1 MSVPRNERSLS
12 KYEYFN
18 NGMIMCDML
27 FELASR
33 KFGINKKKK
42 AKLEDQSIIQDYPK
56 WLIKYERRAI
66 IKLIKKF
73 MMHLRYADEIDRP
86 EVEDLW
92 QFRRYHIIEA
102 KTVCHLLLDELDCV
116 HKMCPMVTMESLMQY
131 IDCVSYEIRLL
142 KRLEHNDYK
151 RYKKWKYKDTD
162 KDLTN
167 MTNET
172 EKND

>member
-27 FELASR
+27 FELSSR
-33 KFGINKKKK
+33 RFGINKKKE
-42 AKLEDQSIIQDYPK
+42 AILEDQSIIQDYPK
-56 WLIKYERRAI
+56 WMIKYERKCI
-66 IKLIKKF
+66 IRLIKKF

-86 EVEDLW
+86 EIEDLW

-102 KTVCHLLLDELDCV
+102 KTICHLLLDELECV
-116 HKMCPMVTMESLMQY
+116 HKMCSVVTMESLLQY

-142 KRLEHNDYK
+142 KRLEYHDYK
-151 RYKKWKYKDTD
+151 RYKKWKNKGKEED
-162 KDLTN
+162 N
-167 MTNET
+167 I
-172 EKND
+172 KN